1 MRDHHDVIVCG
12 AGPAGVSASLAAA
25 RRGARTLLVDEDANP
40 GGAHI
45 DQFILALCGGPFDPF
60 EGLTKELAD
69 GLAAID
75 SSFARGW
82 PFVFD
87 VHNYLVVV
95 RRLLREAGVEFLPH
109 TRIHGTTVEGD
120 RVTGIRFFRR
130 DEARQA
136 EVVVAGTVI
145 IDSTGNGDVAFFSG
159 VPYRFGREA
168 RSEFD
173 EPFAP
178 EVADRHVQQITW
190 MYQVAKTRETD
201 TKPSH
206 AHYDDGRYLV
216 WGGGFDCADPTDPAA
231 LEATQD
237 EAWRAMEQQFAT
249 HRKNGFRVVAAAP
262 RMGIR
267 ETRRIEGDYI
277 IHEND
282 LRNAT
287 RFEDRICRAS
297 YPLDPWEPKG
307 QNPYWKAGNRC
318 EIPVYLIPYRCLCA
332 KGKRN
337 LLLAGRCISG
347 THVAMSSYRVT
358 VIASMIG
365 EAAGTA
371 AALAAARDGDI
382 RGIPIGE
389 LQAILRGNGIGI

>member
-1 MRDHHDVIVCG
+1 MQDHFDVIVCG

-45 DQFILALCGGPFDPF
+45 DHFILALCGEPF
-60 EGLTKELAD
+60 EGLTGEICD
-69 GLAAID
+69 DLAAID

-82 PFVFD
+82 PHTFD
-87 VHNYLVVV
+87 AHNYLVII
-95 RRLLREAGVEFLPH
+95 RRKLREAGVEFLPH
-109 TRIHGTTVEGD
+109 TLIHGTVTDGE
-120 RVTGIRFFRR
+120 RVTGIKITRR
-130 DEARQA
+130 NTDSHGETI
-136 EVVVAGTVI
+136 VGGKVI
-145 IDSTGNGDVAFFSG
+145 IDATGNGDVSFFSG
-159 VPYRFGREA
+159 VPFRFGREA

-173 EPFAP
+173 ESFAP

-190 MYQVAKTRETD
+190 MYVVAKTRETEH
-201 TKPSH
+201 KPSH

-216 WGGGFDCADPTDPAA
+216 WGGGFDCPDPTNPAM

-237 EAWRAMEQQFAT
+237 EAWRDMERQFA
-249 HRKNGFRVVAAAP
+249 HHQANGYRVIGIAP

-282 LRNAT
+282 LRNAV
-287 RFEDRICRAS
+287 RFEDRICRAR

-307 QNPYWKAGNRC
+307 ENPFWKANNRC
-318 EIPVYLIPYRCLCA
+318 EVPFYYIPYRCLCA
-332 KGKRN
+332 RGKRN

-358 VIASMIG
+358 VIASLIG
-365 EAAGTA
+365 EAAGIA
-371 AALAAARDGDI
+371 AALASAKDGDI
-382 RGIPIGE
+382 RDIALDE
-389 LQAILRGNGIGI
+389 LQTILRGNGMQI